1 MSNEW
6 IIAWWEELLYSFVIV
21 LAMANVCMIL
31 FVAGLAV
38 AERILR
44 RALFRDPLD
53 VATVAKRTAEIR
65 EEQAKC

>member
-44 RALFRDPLD
+44 RAVGLQTLRFGDL
-53 VATVAKRTAEIR
+53 V
-65 EEQAKC
+65 EE